1 MKYSETYKGTFLKA
15 ADLKG
20 SARTLTIGS
29 IELEEVGNDGRK
41 PVVAFAETDQKL
53 VLNKVNASVLA
64 AAFGDDMAS
73 WEGKPIVLR
82 PETTDFGGKR
92 VPCLRVGIPTDYLT
106 PGPY

>member
-1 MKYSETYKGTFLKA
+1 MKYSDTYKGAFLKA

-53 VLNKVNASVLA
+53 VLNKTNASVLA
-64 AAFGDDMAS
+64 TAYGNEMGD
-73 WEGKPIVLR
+73 WEGKLIVLR
-82 PETTDFGGKR
+82 PDMTDFGGKR